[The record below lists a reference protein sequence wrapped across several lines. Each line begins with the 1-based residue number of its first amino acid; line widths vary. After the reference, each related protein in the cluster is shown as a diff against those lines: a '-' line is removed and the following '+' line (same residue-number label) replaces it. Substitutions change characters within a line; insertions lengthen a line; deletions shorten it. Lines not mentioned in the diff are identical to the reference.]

1 MMQIMIVDD
10 EVEIREGLRCLIEG
24 MPGAG
29 SDFTVTSACE
39 GAEEALE
46 ALSRHRV
53 DVLITDIRMARIDG
67 LRLTEMA
74 KSLYPELKVIMLSGY
89 SDFAYTQRAIQ
100 LSASDYLLKPVKKS
114 ELEAV
119 LHKLHG
125 QCAEQKEAQ
134 LLLDAEE
141 FGRRSAYACAAIIVV
156 DATVA
161 TAETAAAT
169 TAAATTAA
177 GPTAAG
183 IAAVASGAPPHEAP
197 MPGLLAAAKEAV
209 IDLPDA
215 YVLRGFATRASGNI
229 IIGVYGQSP
238 ERTESAIAEVCARLS
253 AYAARLG
260 QAVSIGISETAGPE
274 PSVHALYLHAC
285 MALSNRLLQ
294 RGDGGSTGK
303 CGGDSKRTGGIWRYA
318 PRSFDESRFHIELNR
333 IEAAWEMLDFPA
345 IYEEVRIAVSAA
357 ARERDIALLIWTIN
371 TIIFALNDKVRTF
384 NHFNESIPYDLSG
397 ILFKVLWCR
406 SLDDLHSY
414 LLGRVKEL
422 LATISPERR
431 EGQIVF
437 RAKQYIQQHMHEQIS
452 LSDISSELCVSV
464 SYLSRMFREKTGVTF
479 LEYLTSKRIESAKEL
494 LAEPG
499 VKVYE
504 VAEKTGYGSWKH
516 FSRTFKEV
524 TGYTPADYRQ
534 NACQP

>member
-10 EVEIREGLRCLIEG
+10 EVEIREGLRCLIGG
-24 MPGAG
+24 MSGAG
-29 SDFTVTSACE
+29 IDFAVTSTCE
-39 GAEEALE
+39 GAEEALDL
-46 ALSRHRV
+46 LSRHLV

-74 KSLYPELKVIMLSGY
+74 KSLYPELKVIILSGY

-119 LHKLHG
+119 LRKLHG
-125 QCAEQKEAQ
+125 QCAELKEAR

-141 FGRRSAYACAAIIVV
+141 FGRRSAYACAAIIAV
-156 DATVA
+156 DAAAVA
-161 TAETAAAT
+161 GAAATAAAV
-169 TAAATTAA
+169 AA
-177 GPTAAG
+177 
-183 IAAVASGAPPHEAP
+183 ASGAPYEVPL
-197 MPGLLAAAKEAV
+197 PGLPAAGKEAV
-209 IDLPDA
+209 SSLPGA
-215 YVLRGFATRASGNI
+215 YVLRGFTTRTSSNI
-229 IIGVYGQSP
+229 VIGVNGESP
-238 ERTESAIAEVCARLS
+238 ERTESAIAEVCERLS
-253 AYAARLG
+253 AYATRTN
-260 QAVSIGISETAGPE
+260 QAISIGISEIARPGATI
-274 PSVHALYLHAC
+274 HALYLHAC
-285 MALSNRLLQ
+285 IAISNRLLQ
-294 RGDGGSTGK
+294 
-303 CGGDSKRTGGIWRYA
+303 GGDRGSGGTGGIWSYA
-318 PRSFDESRFHIELNR
+318 PRSFDESRFQIELGR

-345 IYEEVRIAVSAA
+345 IYEEVGFAVSAA

-371 TIIFALNDKVRTF
+371 TIILALNDKVRKF

-397 ILFKVLWCR
+397 FLFKVLWCR
-406 SLDDLHSY
+406 SMGDLHGY

-422 LATISPERR
+422 LSEISPERR

-452 LSDISSELCVSV
+452 LSDISSELCVSI

-479 LEYLTSKRIESAKEL
+479 LEYVTSKRIESAKEL

-499 VKVYE
+499 IKVYE